1 MPGYWDLWAL
11 WGKGKQE
18 RTESLGNTVRPWP
31 GPHWL
36 VVQKPTALG
45 FRARPYLL
53 FLSRATR
60 VVIPSL
66 QFPDLQLSG
75 SPALSP
81 PSSLPSW
88 SSSGTSSGWVRCGRV
103 LVPRVPLEGR
113 TSKPGPLYLSRLI
126 PMPRGEEGGRRGCQT
141 SFWHSPSEKGELKRE
156 LREDFQAR
164 KWPLRQTCTFPKG
177 NTRLSQWRQNSVQRG
192 AVDRPAAALAI
203 IDFCLFWEHQE
214 SLKVW
219 SN

>member
-75 SPALSP
+75 SPSALSP

-88 SSSGTSSGWVRCGRV
+88 SSSGTSSGWVRCGRESTGSKTASP
-103 LVPRVPLEGR
+103 PRPTCAPWRKNFKAWSAVPLTFNSYATRGRGWSARMSDFLLTQPFWEGR
-113 TSKPGPLYLSRLI
+113 A
-126 PMPRGEEGGRRGCQT
+126 EA
-141 SFWHSPSEKGELKRE
+141 W
-156 LREDFQAR
+156 A
-164 KWPLRQTCTFPKG
+164 
-177 NTRLSQWRQNSVQRG
+177 
-192 AVDRPAAALAI
+192 
-203 IDFCLFWEHQE
+203 
-214 SLKVW
+214 
-219 SN
+219 